1 MKQANQSIT
10 QISSPLPTDITA
22 KTTLVGL
29 IGWPI
34 SHSVSPVMHNAAFA
48 ELRLNWRYV
57 PLPVHP
63 ERVAEAVAGVRAL
76 GLRGVNVTVPHKQA
90 VMPHL
95 DRWSPA
101 AAAIGA
107 VNTIIVGEEGE
118 LLGDNT
124 DAAGFVTDLRANG
137 VHPAG
142 KRVLVVGAGGAARAV
157 VYGLAEA
164 GCGSIVLLNRTL
176 DKAENLL
183 AAMRELFPAVPMLA
197 RPFPEGVAE
206 SAADAELIVNCTSL
220 GMSPNL
226 EGLPWDEDVEFAPGQ
241 TVYDLVYNPAV
252 TRLLQLASVDG
263 ATVIGGL
270 GMLIHQGAIAFERW
284 TGETAPVDV
293 MRRAVN
299 VVFDR

>member
-1 MKQANQSIT
+1 MRMSQT
-10 QISSPLPTDITA
+10 PFTLPTDITA
-22 KTTLVGL
+22 STTLVGL

-48 ELRLNWRYV
+48 ELRMNWRYV
-57 PLPVHP
+57 PLPVRP
-63 ERVAEAVAGVRAL
+63 ERVGEAVAGVRAL

-90 VMPHL
+90 VMPFL
-95 DRWSPA
+95 DRWSPSA
-101 AAAIGA
+101 SAIGA
-107 VNTIIVGEEGE
+107 VNTIVVGEEGE

-137 VHPAG
+137 VDPAG
-142 KRVLVVGAGGAARAV
+142 KRVLVVGAGGSARAI

-164 GCGSIVLLNRTL
+164 GCDSLVLLNRTR
-176 DKAENLL
+176 DKAESLL
-183 AAMRELFPAVPMLA
+183 TAMRELFPDVPMTA
-197 RPFPEGVAE
+197 RSFPDGVAACAPE
-206 SAADAELIVNCTSL
+206 AELIVNCTSL

-226 EGLPWDEDVEFAPGQ
+226 EGLPWDEDVEFREGQ

-270 GMLIHQGAIAFERW
+270 GMLIHQGAIAFEKW
-284 TGETAPVDV
+284 TGEEAPVDV

>member
-1 MKQANQSIT
+1 MT
-10 QISSPLPTDITA
+10 QTPFTLPTDITA
-22 KTTLVGL
+22 STTLVGL
-29 IGWPI
+29 MGWPI

-48 ELRLNWRYV
+48 ELRMNWRYV
-57 PLPVHP
+57 PLPVRA
-63 ERVAEAVAGVRAL
+63 ERVGEAVVGVRAL

-90 VMPHL
+90 VMPFL

-137 VHPAG
+137 VDPAG
-142 KRVLVVGAGGAARAV
+142 KRVLVVGAGGSARAI

-164 GCGSIVLLNRTL
+164 GCDSLVLLNRTL
-176 DKAENLL
+176 DKAESLL
-183 AAMRELFPAVPMLA
+183 VAMRELFPAVPMTA
-197 RPFPEGVAE
+197 RPFPDGVAE

-226 EGLPWDEDVEFAPGQ
+226 EGLPWDEEIEFSPQQ

-293 MRRAVN
+293 MQRAVN

>member
-1 MKQANQSIT
+1 MTQPINQSPFT
-10 QISSPLPTDITA
+10 LPTDITA
-22 KTTLVGL
+22 STTLVGL

-48 ELRLNWRYV
+48 ELRMNWRYV
-57 PLPVHP
+57 PLPVRP

-76 GLRGVNVTVPHKQA
+76 GMRGVNVTVPHKQA
-90 VMPHL
+90 VMPFL

-107 VNTIIVGEEGE
+107 VNTIVVGEEGE

-137 VHPAG
+137 VDPAG
-142 KRVLVVGAGGAARAV
+142 KRALVVGAGGSARAI

-164 GCGSIVLLNRTL
+164 GCDSLVLLNRTL
-176 DKAENLL
+176 DKAEGLL
-183 AAMRELFPAVPMLA
+183 AAMRELFPDVPMTA
-197 RPFPEGVAE
+197 RAFPDGVAE
-206 SAADAELIVNCTSL
+206 SAANAELIVNCTSL

-226 EGLPWDEDVEFAPGQ
+226 EGLPWDEDVEFREGQ

-284 TGETAPVDV
+284 TGETAPVEV
-293 MRRAVN
+293 MQRAVN

>member
-1 MKQANQSIT
+1 MT
-10 QISSPLPTDITA
+10 QPSDSLPTDITA

-48 ELRLNWRYV
+48 DLRLNWRYV

-107 VNTIIVGEEGE
+107 VNTIIVGEDGE

-137 VHPAG
+137 VNPTG
-142 KRVLVVGAGGAARAV
+142 KRALVLGAGGSSRAV

-164 GCGSIVLLNRTL
+164 GCASIVLLNRTL

-183 AAMRELFPAVPMLA
+183 AAMRQLFPAVPMLA
-197 RPFPEGVAE
+197 RSLPEGVAA
-206 SAADAELIVNCTSL
+206 SAADADLIVNCTSL

>member
-1 MKQANQSIT
+1 MNPSDFA
-10 QISSPLPTDITA
+10 LPTDITA
-22 KTTLVGL
+22 STTLVGL

-34 SHSVSPVMHNAAFA
+34 SHSISPVMHNAAFA
-48 ELRLNWRYV
+48 ELRMNWRYV
-57 PLPVHP
+57 PLPVRP
-63 ERVAEAVAGVRAL
+63 ERVGEAVAGVRAL

-90 VMPHL
+90 VMPYL

-107 VNTIIVGEEGE
+107 VNTIIVGEDGE

-124 DAAGFVTDLRANG
+124 DAPGFVMDLRANG
-137 VHPAG
+137 VDPAG
-142 KRVLVVGAGGAARAV
+142 QRVLVLGAGGSARAV

-164 GCGSIVLLNRTL
+164 GCVSITLLNRTVP
-176 DKAENLL
+176 KAESLL
-183 AAMRELFPAVPMLA
+183 ASMQEFFPDVAMEA
-197 RPFPEGVAE
+197 RPFPDSVAS
-206 SAADAELIVNCTSL
+206 SAGDATLIVNCTSL
-220 GMSPNL
+220 GMSPAL
-226 EGLPWDEDVEFAPGQ
+226 DGLPWDEDVEFQPGQ

-263 ATVIGGL
+263 ATVVGGL
-270 GMLIHQGAIAFERW
+270 GMLIYQGAIAFARW
-284 TGETAPVDV
+284 TGEEAPVEV

>member
-1 MKQANQSIT
+1 MT
-10 QISSPLPTDITA
+10 QTPFTLPTDITA
-22 KTTLVGL
+22 STTLVGL
-29 IGWPI
+29 MGWPI

-48 ELRLNWRYV
+48 ELRMNWRYV
-57 PLPVHP
+57 PLPVRA
-63 ERVAEAVAGVRAL
+63 ERVGEAVVGVRAL

-90 VMPHL
+90 VMPFL

-137 VHPAG
+137 VDPAG
-142 KRVLVVGAGGAARAV
+142 KRVLVVGAGGSARAI

-164 GCGSIVLLNRTL
+164 GCDSLVLLNRTL
-176 DKAENLL
+176 DKAESLL
-183 AAMRELFPAVPMLA
+183 VAMRELFPAVPMTA
-197 RPFPEGVAE
+197 RPFPDGVAE

-226 EGLPWDEDVEFAPGQ
+226 EGLPWDEEIEFSPQQ

-293 MRRAVN
+293 MQRAVK

>member
-1 MKQANQSIT
+1 
-10 QISSPLPTDITA
+10 
-22 KTTLVGL
+22 
-29 IGWPI
+29 
-34 SHSVSPVMHNAAFA
+34 
-48 ELRLNWRYV
+48 
-57 PLPVHP
+57 
-63 ERVAEAVAGVRAL
+63 
-76 GLRGVNVTVPHKQA
+76 
-90 VMPHL
+90 VMPYL

-137 VHPAG
+137 VDPAG
-142 KRVLVVGAGGAARAV
+142 KQVLVVGAGGSARAV

-164 GCGSIVLLNRTL
+164 GCASLVLLNRTQ
-176 DKAENLL
+176 DKAESLL
-183 AAMRELFPAVPMLA
+183 AAMRELFPDVPMTV
-197 RPFPEGVAE
+197 RSFPDGVAE

-226 EGLPWDEDVEFAPGQ
+226 EGLSWDEDVEFHEGQ
-241 TVYDLVYNPAV
+241 IVYDLVYNPAV

>member
-1 MKQANQSIT
+1 MNTLNLSP
-10 QISSPLPTDITA
+10 SPLPTDITA

-48 ELRLNWRYV
+48 ALRLNWRYV

-63 ERVAEAVAGVRAL
+63 ARVAEAVAGVRAL

-107 VNTIIVGEEGE
+107 VNTIIVGEDGE

-137 VHPAG
+137 VDPAG
-142 KRVLVVGAGGAARAV
+142 KRVLVVGAGGSARAV

-164 GCGSIVLLNRTL
+164 GCESLVLLNRTV
-176 DKAENLL
+176 DKAESLL
-183 AAMRELFPAVPMLA
+183 AAMRELFPDVPMLA
-197 RPFPEGVAE
+197 RPFPDGVAE

-263 ATVIGGL
+263 ARVIDGL

>member
-1 MKQANQSIT
+1 MNQST
-10 QISSPLPTDITA
+10 FSLPTDITA
-22 KTTLVGL
+22 RTTLVGL

-34 SHSVSPVMHNAAFA
+34 SHSVSPLMHNAAFA
-48 ELRLNWRYV
+48 ELRMNWRYV

-63 ERVAEAVAGVRAL
+63 DRVKEAVAGVRAL

-107 VNTIIVGEEGE
+107 VNTILVGEEGE

-137 VHPAG
+137 VNPQG
-142 KRVLVVGAGGAARAV
+142 RRVLVVGAGGSARAV

-164 GCGSIVLLNRTL
+164 GCGSLVLLNRTL
-176 DKAENLL
+176 AKAESLL
-183 AAMRELFPAVPMLA
+183 AAMRELFPDVPMAA
-197 RPFPEGVAE
+197 RPFPDGVAE
-206 SAADAELIVNCTSL
+206 CAADAELIVNCPSL

-226 EGLPWDEDVEFAPGQ
+226 EGLPWDEDVEFQPGQ

-252 TRLLQLASVDG
+252 TRLLQLANVDG
-263 ATVIGGL
+263 ARVIGGL

-284 TGETAPVDV
+284 TGEEAPVDV

>member
-1 MKQANQSIT
+1 MSQT
-10 QISSPLPTDITA
+10 PFTLPTDITA

-29 IGWPI
+29 MGWPI
-34 SHSVSPVMHNAAFA
+34 SHSISPVMHNAAFA
-48 ELRLNWRYV
+48 ELRMNWRYV
-57 PLPVHP
+57 PLPVPP
-63 ERVAEAVAGVRAL
+63 ERVGEAVAGVRAL

-90 VMPHL
+90 VMPFL
-95 DRWSPA
+95 DRWTPA

-107 VNTIIVGEEGE
+107 VNTILVSEEGE

-137 VHPAG
+137 VNPAG
-142 KRVLVVGAGGAARAV
+142 QRVLVLGAGGSARAV

-164 GCGSIVLLNRTL
+164 GCGSLVLLNRTL
-176 DKAENLL
+176 EKAESLL
-183 AAMRELFPAVPMLA
+183 AAMRQLFPDVPMKAGVL
-197 RPFPEGVAE
+197 PEGVAE

-226 EGLPWDEDVEFAPGQ
+226 EGLPWDEDVEFHEGQ

-284 TGETAPVDV
+284 TGEEAPVEV

>member
-1 MKQANQSIT
+1 MT
-10 QISSPLPTDITA
+10 QTPFTLPTDITA
-22 KTTLVGL
+22 STTLVGL

-48 ELRLNWRYV
+48 ELRMNWRYV
-57 PLPVHP
+57 PLPVRA
-63 ERVAEAVAGVRAL
+63 ERVGAAVAGVRAL

-90 VMPHL
+90 VMPFL

-137 VHPAG
+137 VDPAG
-142 KRVLVVGAGGAARAV
+142 KRVLVIGAGGSARAI

-164 GCGSIVLLNRTL
+164 GCDSLVLLNRTL
-176 DKAENLL
+176 DKAESLL
-183 AAMRELFPAVPMLA
+183 VAMRELFPAVPMTA
-197 RPFPEGVAE
+197 RPFPDGVAE

-226 EGLPWDEDVEFAPGQ
+226 EGLPWDEEIEFSPQQ

-284 TGETAPVDV
+284 TGETAPVEV
-293 MRRAVN
+293 MQRAVN

>member
-1 MKQANQSIT
+1 MNQT
-10 QISSPLPTDITA
+10 PFTPPTDITA

-48 ELRLNWRYV
+48 ELRMNWRYV

-63 ERVAEAVAGVRAL
+63 DRVGEAVAGVRAL
-76 GLRGVNVTVPHKQA
+76 GLQGVNVTVPHKQA

-107 VNTIIVGEEGE
+107 VNTIIVGEDGE

-137 VHPAG
+137 VDPAG
-142 KRVLVVGAGGAARAV
+142 QRVLVLGAGGSARAV
-157 VYGLAEA
+157 VYGLAET
-164 GCGSIVLLNRTL
+164 GCASLTLLNRTVER
-176 DKAENLL
+176 AESLL
-183 AAMRELFPAVPMLA
+183 AVMQDFFPDVPMTADAL
-197 RPFPEGVAE
+197 PDGVAAHAE
-206 SAADAELIVNCTSL
+206 AADLIVNCTSL
-220 GMSPNL
+220 GMSPNW
-226 EGLPWDEDVEFAPGQ
+226 EGLPWDEDVEFHDGQ
-241 TVYDLVYNPAV
+241 TVYDLIYNPAV

-284 TGETAPVDV
+284 TGENAPVEV

-299 VVFDR
+299 VVFDK

>member
-1 MKQANQSIT
+1 MTQSPF
-10 QISSPLPTDITA
+10 SLPTDITA
-22 KTTLVGL
+22 ATTLVGL

-48 ELRLNWRYV
+48 ELRMNWRYV
-57 PLPVHP
+57 PLPVRA
-63 ERVAEAVAGVRAL
+63 ELVGEAVAGARAL

-90 VMPHL
+90 
-95 DRWSPA
+95 
-101 AAAIGA
+101 AAIGA
-107 VNTIIVGEEGE
+107 VNTIIVGQEGE

-124 DAAGFVTDLRANG
+124 DAAGFVTDLQANG
-137 VHPAG
+137 VDPAG
-142 KRVLVVGAGGAARAV
+142 QRVLVLGAGGSARAV

-164 GCGSIVLLNRTL
+164 GCASLVLLNRTL

-183 AAMRELFPAVPMLA
+183 AAMRELFPDVPMTA
-197 RPFPEGVAE
+197 RPFPDGVAE
-206 SAADAELIVNCTSL
+206 SAAEAELIVNCTSL

-226 EGLPWDEDVEFAPGQ
+226 EGLPWDEEIEFTPEQ

-270 GMLIHQGAIAFERW
+270 GMLIRQGAIAFERW
-284 TGETAPVDV
+284 TGETAPVEV
-293 MRRAVN
+293 MQRAVN

>member
-1 MKQANQSIT
+1 MNT
-10 QISSPLPTDITA
+10 PNPSPFLLPTDITA
-22 KTTLVGL
+22 TTTLVGL
-29 IGWPI
+29 LGWPV

-48 ELRLNWRYV
+48 ELRMNWRYV
-57 PLPVHP
+57 PLPVSP
-63 ERVAEAVAGVRAL
+63 DRVVEAVAGVRAL

-90 VMPHL
+90 VMPHV

-107 VNTIIVGEEGE
+107 VNTIIVGEDGE

-137 VHPAG
+137 VDPQG
-142 KRVLVVGAGGAARAV
+142 KRVLVLGAGGSARAV

-164 GCGSIVLLNRTL
+164 GCGSLVLLNRTQA
-176 DKAENLL
+176 KAESLL
-183 AAMRELFPAVPMLA
+183 AAMREIFPQVSMTA
-197 RPFPEGVAE
+197 RPFPDGVAACAPE
-206 SAADAELIVNCTSL
+206 AELIVNCTSL
-220 GMSPNL
+220 GMSPNRA
-226 EGLPWDEDVEFAPGQ
+226 GLPWDENVEFRPDQ
-241 TVYDLVYNPAV
+241 IVYDLVYNPAV
-252 TRLLQLASVDG
+252 TRLLQLANVDG

-270 GMLIHQGAIAFERW
+270 GMLVHQGAISFERW
-284 TGETAPVDV
+284 TGETAPVEV